1 MKRVTRFE
9 GGSKELEADRLKIS
23 SDRWDMHLGT
33 RVTGPRGKNQI
44 VEEFKRQG
52 RGIRLTS
59 GGAEREQK
67 MFKDAETGLCS

>member
-9 GGSKELEADRLKIS
+9 GGSKELEADR
-23 SDRWDMHLGT
+23 WDMHLGT
-33 RVTGPRGKNQI
+33 RVTGPRGKDQI

-67 MFKDAETGLCS
+67 MFKDTETWLCS